1 MFTEKDRGDNLK
13 ININQNSSFD
23 ETEITINCKFI
34 DKNMEKIISMLRIME
49 YKLTGT
55 KNGQTYII
63 NPSDVYY
70 IDTADKKTF
79 FYTEAEVYESTLR
92 LYELEE
98 QLSSL
103 DFFRANKATII
114 NLNKIKSIK
123 ADIDGKL
130 IVTMENME
138 KQIVS
143 RQYAPNL
150 KKKLGVK

>member
-1 MFTEKDRGDNLK
+1 MK

-34 DKNMEKIISMLRIME
+34 DKNMEKIISMLRIMD

-79 FYTEAEVYESTLR
+79 FYTESEVYESTLR

-114 NLNKIKSIK
+114 NLSKIKSIK
-123 ADIDGKL
+123 ADIDGRL